1 MSALRTL
8 LEDRARVQPED
19 RVMFGFHSL
28 CSALLGES
36 PIRDQVLWVGLP
48 VFLNEAPHWGSS
60 LFSSPGTGLQVAQG
74 LLPTALPLGTA
85 QRHEAETD

>member
-1 MSALRTL
+1 
-8 LEDRARVQPED
+8 
-19 RVMFGFHSL
+19 MFGFHSL

-48 VFLNEAPHWGSS
+48 VFLNETPHWGSS

-85 QRHEAETD
+85 QQQEAETD